1 MHSLAEAETIPLNWQ
16 STALR
21 AAGRALRGFA
31 VREFNAHLLRRAR
44 QLQPDL
50 FLVFKG
56 SFVQAHTLRA
66 LRADGIRCVSF
77 YPDVSFTVHG
87 PYLEDALREHD
98 WVFTTK
104 TFGIADLRDCLG
116 VHRASVLNHA
126 FDPDV
131 HRPTRPTAS
140 DEKRFRCD
148 VSFIGTWSP
157 AKQRLL
163 EAVGEGLPGAS
174 VRIFG
179 SQWER
184 AGRGSGLGRHWAGH
198 AVSGAEYAI
207 AIGCSRVN
215 LGLLSE
221 RRPGA
226 SDGDQITS
234 RTFHIPAA
242 GGCLLHQRTNE
253 LAEIFREGIDCEA
266 FQGADE
272 LIRKI
277 RALLGDET
285 RRRQIAENGLARVR
299 SAHSWDHRIR
309 QLMEKLRREGLL
321 DAGAMEDWPPVP
333 NWETESSRPIASTN
347 RIGDRHGTA

>member
-1 MHSLAEAETIPLNWQ
+1 MPISVLVLHERWPGATGLSAANALTRAGVSVHSLAEAETIPLNWQ

-174 VRIFG
+174 VRISALSG
-179 SQWER
+179 S
-184 AGRGSGLGRHWAGH
+184 APA
-198 AVSGAEYAI
+198 ADPVSGATGRGMPFPERSMRSPSGA
-207 AIGCSRVN
+207 
-215 LGLLSE
+215 LGS
-221 RRPGA
+221 
-226 SDGDQITS
+226 I
-234 RTFHIPAA
+234 
-242 GGCLLHQRTNE
+242 
-253 LAEIFREGIDCEA
+253 
-266 FQGADE
+266 
-272 LIRKI
+272 
-277 RALLGDET
+277 
-285 RRRQIAENGLARVR
+285 
-299 SAHSWDHRIR
+299 SAC
-309 QLMEKLRREGLL
+309 
-321 DAGAMEDWPPVP
+321 
-333 NWETESSRPIASTN
+333 
-347 RIGDRHGTA
+347 